1 MTDAYNPLTFLGWGA
16 TGYPGDNSGG
26 TFAPVK
32 AITERFVNPQSAVNG
47 DAGSDPN
54 VVSETKRTETET
66 TVGTETTTST
76 TSETEQTT
84 VGGAVQDYLVR
95 GAVIVLGMV
104 FVAAGLRMFQ
114 GSPVASFR
122 WK

>member
-1 MTDAYNPLTFLGWGA
+1 MTDALSPSTFLGWGA

-32 AITERFVNPQSAVNG
+32 TFTERFINPQSAVSG
-47 DAGSDPN
+47 DASSDPS

-66 TVGTETTTST
+66 TVGTETTTSST
-76 TSETEQTT
+76 TETEQTT
-84 VGGAVQDYLVR
+84 VGGAVQDYLIR
-95 GAVIVLGMV
+95 GAVIVLGMI
-104 FVAAGLRMFQ
+104 FVAAGLKMFQ

-122 WK
+122 WR